1 MSKRMLTAIEATAR
15 INRLDGQIISLLEK
29 SDELQKELDRIDRLI
44 CDMQKERDDLEEDQ
58 IEREHNRD
66 RI

>member
-1 MSKRMLTAIEATAR
+1 MSKRMLTAIEAEER
-15 INRLDGQIISLLEK
+15 INRLDGQIISLIEK

-44 CDMQKERDDLEEDQ
+44 CDMQKERDDLEDAE